1 MEEFKMLQI
10 SGVNKEFRKRQVL
23 SDINLQL
30 EQGIYALLGVNGA
43 GKTTLIRILTGLLKP
58 DGGNV
63 KFHGKPIQ
71 KQRKIFHDRL
81 GYMPQ
86 YAAYYPN
93 YSVYEFMKYM
103 CVIKEIP
110 IQRRKERIEFVL
122 REVNLWEER
131 GKKIGA
137 LSGGMRQ
144 RVGIAQGIIN
154 EPEVI
159 ILDEP
164 TAGLDPNERVRFRRL
179 IKKIAAGRMV
189 LIATHNVEDVT
200 RMADY
205 AILLHNHRILVVDK
219 PDALVANS
227 EPKVK
232 DLEEYFYV
240 MTNGEVEEYV

>member
-1 MEEFKMLQI
+1 MIQI
-10 SGVNKEFRKRQVL
+10 SNVTKSFKKHTVL

-30 EQGIYALLGVNGA
+30 GQGIYALLGVNGA

-58 DGGNV
+58 DEGTIT
-63 KFHGKPIQ
+63 FHGKPIQ
-71 KQRKIFHDRL
+71 KQKKLFHGRL

-86 YAAYYPN
+86 YAAYYSH
-93 YSVYEFMKYM
+93 YSVYEFMKYI

-110 IQRRKERIEFVL
+110 KKERKEKIESVL

-131 GKKIGA
+131 DKKVGA

-144 RVGIAQGIIN
+144 RIGIAQGIIN
-154 EPEVI
+154 DPEVI

-179 IKKIAAGRMV
+179 IKKIAEGRMV
-189 LIATHNVEDVT
+189 LVATHNVEDVT

-205 AILLHNHRILVVDK
+205 AILLHKHESLAVDK
-219 PDALVANS
+219 PDVLVAGS
-227 EPKVK
+227 EHKVS

-240 MTNGEVEEYV
+240 MTNGEVEDYV

>member
-1 MEEFKMLQI
+1 MLEMND
-10 SGVNKEFRKRQVL
+10 VNKSFKKRQVL
-23 SDINLQL
+23 SGINIRLG
-30 EQGIYALLGVNGA
+30 QGIYALLGVNGA

-58 DGGNV
+58 DGGAV
-63 KFHGKPIQ
+63 TFHGKPIRKQ
-71 KQRKIFHDRL
+71 KKLFHSRL

-86 YAAYYPN
+86 YATYYPG
-93 YSVYEFMKYM
+93 YSVYEFMEYM

-110 IQRRKERIEFVL
+110 GKVRKERIELVL

-131 GKKIGA
+131 DKKIGA

-179 IKKIAAGRMV
+179 IKKVAAGRTV
-189 LIATHNVEDVT
+189 LIATHNVEDAT

-205 AILLHNHRILVVDK
+205 AILLHNHQILVMDR
-219 PDALVANS
+219 PDVLVSNS
-227 EPKVK
+227 EPAVK
-232 DLEEYFYV
+232 DLEEYFFM

>member
-1 MEEFKMLQI
+1 MIQINNVTKSFK
-10 SGVNKEFRKRQVL
+10 KHKVL

-30 EQGIYALLGVNGA
+30 EHGIYALLGVNGA

-58 DGGNV
+58 DEGV
-63 KFHGKPIQ
+63 ITFHGKPIQ
-71 KQRKIFHDRL
+71 KQKKLFHAKL

-86 YAAYYPN
+86 YATYYSN

-110 IQRRKERIEFVL
+110 KKERREKVEFVL
-122 REVNLWEER
+122 QEVNLWGEKN
-131 GKKIGA
+131 KKVGA

-144 RVGIAQGIIN
+144 RLGIAQSIIN
-154 EPEVI
+154 NPEVI

-179 IKKIAAGRMV
+179 IQKIAEGRMV

-205 AILLHNHRILVVDK
+205 AILLHKQKILALDK
-219 PDALVANS
+219 PDVLVAES
-227 EPKVK
+227 EIEVS
-232 DLEEYFYV
+232 DLEEYFYE

>member
-1 MEEFKMLQI
+1 MLEI
-10 SGVNKEFRKRQVL
+10 NNVNKSFKRKQVL

-30 EQGIYALLGVNGA
+30 GQGIYALLGVNGA

-58 DGGNV
+58 DEGSV
-63 KFHGKPIQ
+63 TFHGKPIQ
-71 KQRKIFHDRL
+71 KQKKLFYSSL

-86 YAAYYPN
+86 YASYYPN
-93 YSVYEFMKYM
+93 YSVYEFMKYI
-103 CVIKEIP
+103 CVIKEVPKKKRKIK
-110 IQRRKERIEFVL
+110 IQSVL
-122 REVNLWEER
+122 QEVNLWEER
-131 GKKIGA
+131 DKKIGA

-164 TAGLDPNERVRFRRL
+164 TAGLDPNERVRFRSL
-179 IKKIAAGRMV
+179 TKKIAEGRMV
-189 LIATHNVEDVT
+189 LLATHNVEDAT

-205 AILLHNHRILVVDK
+205 AILLHNHQILAVDK

-227 EPKVK
+227 EQKVK
-232 DLEEYFYV
+232 DLEEYFFMV
-240 MTNGEVEEYV
+240 TNGEVEEYV

>member
-1 MEEFKMLQI
+1 MIQI
-10 SGVNKEFRKRQVL
+10 SNVTKSFKKRQVL

-30 EQGIYALLGVNGA
+30 GQGIYALLGVNGA

-58 DGGNV
+58 DEGTIC
-63 KFHGKPIQ
+63 FHGKPIQ
-71 KQRKIFHDRL
+71 KQKKLFHSKL

-86 YAAYYPN
+86 YATYYSN
-93 YSVYEFMKYM
+93 YSVYEFMKYI

-110 IQRRKERIEFVL
+110 KKERKAKIESVL
-122 REVNLWEER
+122 REVNLWDER
-131 GKKIGA
+131 DKKVGA

-154 EPEVI
+154 DPEVI

-179 IKKIAAGRMV
+179 IQKIAEGRMV

-205 AILLHNHRILVVDK
+205 AILLHKHEILALDK
-219 PDALVANS
+219 PDVLVAGS
-227 EPKVK
+227 KPEVA
-232 DLEEYFYV
+232 DLEEYFYI

>member
-1 MEEFKMLQI
+1 MLQI
-10 SGVNKEFRKRQVL
+10 SNVNKDFRKRPVL
-23 SDINLQL
+23 SDINLHL

-58 DGGNV
+58 DGGEV
-63 KFHGKPIQ
+63 RFHGTLIQ
-71 KQRKIFHDRL
+71 KQKKSFHEKL

-86 YAAYYPN
+86 YATYYPN

-110 IQRRKERIEFVL
+110 VQRRKERIEFVL
-122 REVNLWEER
+122 REVNLWDER
-131 GKKIGA
+131 RKKIGA

-179 IKKIAAGRMV
+179 IKKIAVGRMV
-189 LIATHNVEDVT
+189 LVATHNVDDVT

-205 AILLHNHRILVVDK
+205 AILLHNHRILVVDQ
-219 PDALVANS
+219 PDVLVANS

-232 DLEEYFYV
+232 DLEEYFFM

>member
-1 MEEFKMLQI
+1 MIQLSNVKKSFK
-10 SGVNKEFRKRQVL
+10 KHQVL

-30 EQGIYALLGVNGA
+30 GQGIYALLGVNGA

-58 DGGNV
+58 DEGTIT
-63 KFHGKPIQ
+63 FHGKPIQ
-71 KQRKIFHDRL
+71 KQKKLFHSKL

-86 YAAYYPN
+86 YATYYSN
-93 YSVYEFMKYM
+93 YSVYEFMKYI

-110 IQRRKERIEFVL
+110 KKERKEKIESVL
-122 REVNLWEER
+122 REVNLWDER
-131 GKKIGA
+131 NKKVGA

-144 RVGIAQGIIN
+144 RIGIAQGIIN
-154 EPEVI
+154 DPEVI

-179 IKKIAAGRMV
+179 IKKIAEGRMV
-189 LIATHNVEDVT
+189 LVATHNVEDVT

-205 AILLHNHRILVVDK
+205 AILLHKHEILAIDK
-219 PDALVANS
+219 PDVLVADS
-227 EPKVK
+227 KKKVS
-232 DLEEYFYV
+232 DLEEYFYM